1 MRIVH
6 TFADETKLGAP
17 KRSQDAGGAKVKL
30 DTAMSEINRE
40 TIRAMRL
47 SYGQA
52 GLTEADLARD
62 PIEQFKK
69 WLSEASENIMVVE
82 ANAMVLSTITD
93 GAPVG
98 RSVLLKDVS
107 SDGFTF
113 FTNYLSRKAEAI
125 TNNPK
130 VSLVFPWY
138 PMERQVIIIG
148 SAEKVSA
155 QESDDYFAAR
165 PWGSQ
170 IGATASAQSTELDS
184 RETLEAKYA
193 QLAEKYPEG
202 SVVPRP
208 EYWGGYLVRPVSIEF
223 WQGRH
228 SRLHDRLRYVRSD
241 SQKTDWQVNRLNP

>member
-1 MRIVH
+1 
-6 TFADETKLGAP
+6 
-17 KRSQDAGGAKVKL
+17 
-30 DTAMSEINRE
+30 MSEINRE

-52 GLTEADLARD
+52 GLTESDLAGD

-69 WLSEASENIMVVE
+69 WLSEAAENIMVVE

-107 SDGFTF
+107 SIGFTF
-113 FTNYLSRKAEAI
+113 FTNYLSRKADAI
-125 TNNPK
+125 SNNPN

-148 SAEKVSA
+148 TAEKVSA

>member
-6 TFADETKLGAP
+6 TFAGEAKLGAP
-17 KRSQDAGGAKVKL
+17 KRSQDARGAKVKL

-40 TIRAMRL
+40 TIREMRL

-52 GLTEADLARD
+52 GLTESDLASD

-69 WLSEASENIMVVE
+69 WLGQAHENIMVVE

-107 SDGFTF
+107 ADGFTF

-125 TNNPK
+125 SSNPN

-184 RETLEAKYA
+184 RQTLEKRYA
-193 QLAEKYPEG
+193 EIAEKYPEG

-208 EYWGGYLVRPVSIEF
+208 EFWGGYLVRPVSIEF

>member
-130 VSLVFPWY
+130 V
-138 PMERQVIIIG
+138 
-148 SAEKVSA
+148 
-155 QESDDYFAAR
+155 
-165 PWGSQ
+165 
-170 IGATASAQSTELDS
+170 
-184 RETLEAKYA
+184 
-193 QLAEKYPEG
+193 
-202 SVVPRP
+202 
-208 EYWGGYLVRPVSIEF
+208 
-223 WQGRH
+223 
-228 SRLHDRLRYVRSD
+228 
-241 SQKTDWQVNRLNP
+241 

>member
-6 TFADETKLGAP
+6 TFAGEAKLGNP
-17 KRSQDAGGAKVKL
+17 ISKQDARGAKVKL

-52 GLTEADLARD
+52 GLTESDLASD

-69 WLSEASENIMVVE
+69 WLREASENIMVVE

-113 FTNYLSRKAEAI
+113 FTKYLSRKAEAI
-125 TNNPK
+125 ASNPK

-148 SAEKVSA
+148 TAEKVSA

-241 SQKTDWQVNRLNP
+241 SQKTDWRVNRLNP

>member
-1 MRIVH
+1 VR
-6 TFADETKLGAP
+6 GANE
-17 KRSQDAGGAKVKL
+17 AKVKL
-30 DTAMSEINRE
+30 DTTMSEINRE

-52 GLTEADLARD
+52 GLTEPDLASD

-69 WLSEASENIMVVE
+69 WLGEARENIMVVE

-98 RSVLLKDVS
+98 RSVLLKDIS
-107 SDGFTF
+107 SEGFTF
-113 FTNYLSRKAEAI
+113 FTNYQSRKAEAI
-125 TNNPK
+125 STNPN

-155 QESDDYFAAR
+155 QESDDYFASR

-184 RETLEAKYA
+184 RETLEKRYA
-193 QLAEKYPEG
+193 ELAEKYPEG

-228 SRLHDRLRYVRSD
+228 SRLHDRLRFVRSD
-241 SQKTDWQVNRLNP
+241 PQRTDWQVKRLNP

>member
-1 MRIVH
+1 MHILH
-6 TFADETKLGAP
+6 TFTGEAKLA
-17 KRSQDAGGAKVKL
+17 KRELPQDARGAKVKL

-52 GLTEADLARD
+52 GLTESDLASD

-69 WLSEASENIMVVE
+69 WLVEASENIMVVE

-93 GAPVG
+93 ETPVG

-107 SDGFTF
+107 EDGFTF

-125 TNNPK
+125 SNNPR
-130 VSLVFPWY
+130 VSLLFPWY

-148 SAEKVSA
+148 TAEKVSV

-170 IGATASAQSTELDS
+170 IGAIASAQSTELDS
-184 RETLEAKYA
+184 RETLEARYE
-193 QLAEKYPEG
+193 QIAEKYPQG
-202 SVVPRP
+202 TVVPRP
-208 EYWGGYLVRPVSIEF
+208 DFWGGYLVRPVSIEF

-241 SQKTDWQVNRLNP
+241 SQKTDWQVKRLNP

>member
-6 TFADETKLGAP
+6 TFAGEAKLGAP
-17 KRSQDAGGAKVKL
+17 KRSQDARGAKVKL

-40 TIRAMRL
+40 TIREMRL

-52 GLTEADLARD
+52 GLTESDLASD

-69 WLSEASENIMVVE
+69 WLAQAHENIMVVE

-107 SDGFTF
+107 VDGFTF

-125 TNNPK
+125 SSNPN

-184 RETLEAKYA
+184 RQTLEKRYA
-193 QLAEKYPEG
+193 EFAEKYPEG

-208 EYWGGYLVRPVSIEF
+208 EFWGGYLVRPVSIEF

-241 SQKTDWQVNRLNP
+241 SQKTDWQVKRLNP

>member
-1 MRIVH
+1 
-6 TFADETKLGAP
+6 
-17 KRSQDAGGAKVKL
+17 
-30 DTAMSEINRE
+30 MSEINRE

-52 GLTEADLARD
+52 GLSEGDIAAE
-62 PIEQFKK
+62 PIEQFKI
-69 WLSEASENIMVVE
+69 WLGQASENIMVVE
-82 ANAMVLSTITD
+82 ANAMVLSTVTD

-98 RSVLLKDVS
+98 RTVLLKDVS
-107 SDGFTF
+107 IDGFTF

-125 TNNPK
+125 SSNPN

-155 QESDDYFAAR
+155 QESDEYFAAR

-170 IGATASAQSTELDS
+170 IGATASAQSAELDS
-184 RETLEAKYA
+184 RETLEQRYVEISA
-193 QLAEKYPEG
+193 KYPEG
-202 SVVPRP
+202 TVVPRP
-208 EYWGGYLVRPVSIEF
+208 DFWGGYLVRPVSIEF

-241 SQKTDWQVNRLNP
+241 SQKTDWQVKRLNP

>member
-1 MRIVH
+1 MRILH
-6 TFADETKLGAP
+6 TFTGEAKLTAL
-17 KRSQDAGGAKVKL
+17 KWAQDACGAKVKL

-52 GLTEADLARD
+52 GLTEADLASD

-107 SDGFTF
+107 ADGFTF
-113 FTNYLSRKAEAI
+113 FTNYLSRKADAI
-125 TNNPK
+125 AKNPK

-170 IGATASAQSTELDS
+170 IGATVSAQSSELDS

-193 QLAEKYPEG
+193 QLAKKYPEG
-202 SVVPRP
+202 TVVPRP

>member
-1 MRIVH
+1 MR
-6 TFADETKLGAP
+6 
-17 KRSQDAGGAKVKL
+17 DANEAKVKL

-52 GLTEADLARD
+52 GLSEGDIAAD
-62 PIEQFKK
+62 PIEQFKI
-69 WLSEASENIMVVE
+69 WLGQASENIMVVE
-82 ANAMVLSTITD
+82 ANAMVLSTVTD

-98 RSVLLKDVS
+98 RTVLLKDVS
-107 SDGFTF
+107 IDGFTF

-125 TNNPK
+125 SNNPN

-155 QESDDYFAAR
+155 QESDEYFAAR

-170 IGATASAQSTELDS
+170 IGATASAQSAELDS
-184 RETLEAKYA
+184 RETLEQRYSEISA
-193 QLAEKYPEG
+193 KYPEG
-202 SVVPRP
+202 TVVPRP
-208 EYWGGYLVRPVSIEF
+208 EFWGGYLVRPVSIEF

-241 SQKTDWQVNRLNP
+241 SQKTDWQVKRLNP

>member
-1 MRIVH
+1 MR
-6 TFADETKLGAP
+6 
-17 KRSQDAGGAKVKL
+17 DANEAKVKL

-52 GLTEADLARD
+52 GLSEGDIAAD
-62 PIEQFKK
+62 PIEQFKI
-69 WLSEASENIMVVE
+69 WLGQASENIMVVE
-82 ANAMVLSTITD
+82 ANAMVLSTVTD

-98 RSVLLKDVS
+98 RTVLLKDVS
-107 SDGFTF
+107 IDGFTF

-125 TNNPK
+125 SNNPN

-155 QESDDYFAAR
+155 QESDEYFAAR

-170 IGATASAQSTELDS
+170 IGATASAQSAELDS
-184 RETLEAKYA
+184 RETLEQRYA
-193 QLAEKYPEG
+193 EISAKYPEG
-202 SVVPRP
+202 TVVPRP
-208 EYWGGYLVRPVSIEF
+208 EFWGGYLVRPVSIEF

-241 SQKTDWQVNRLNP
+241 SQKTDWQVKRLNP

>member
-1 MRIVH
+1 VR
-6 TFADETKLGAP
+6 GAN
-17 KRSQDAGGAKVKL
+17 KAKVKL
-30 DTAMSEINRE
+30 DTTMSEINRD

-52 GLTEADLARD
+52 GLTEADLASD

-69 WLSEASENIMVVE
+69 WLGEARENIMVVE

-98 RSVLLKDVS
+98 RSVLLKDIS
-107 SDGFTF
+107 LEGFTF
-113 FTNYLSRKAEAI
+113 FTNYQSRKADAI
-125 TNNPK
+125 SNNPN

-148 SAEKVSA
+148 SAEKVSP
-155 QESDDYFAAR
+155 QESDEYFASR

-184 RETLEAKYA
+184 RETLEKRYA
-193 QLAEKYPEG
+193 ELAEKYPEG

-241 SQKTDWQVNRLNP
+241 SQKTDWQVKRLNP

>member
-1 MRIVH
+1 MR
-6 TFADETKLGAP
+6 
-17 KRSQDAGGAKVKL
+17 DANEAKVKL

-52 GLTEADLARD
+52 GLSEGDIAAD
-62 PIEQFKK
+62 PIEQFKI
-69 WLSEASENIMVVE
+69 WLGQASENIMVVE
-82 ANAMVLSTITD
+82 ANAMVLSTVTD

-98 RSVLLKDVS
+98 RTVLLKDVS
-107 SDGFTF
+107 IDGFTF

-125 TNNPK
+125 SSNPN

-155 QESDDYFAAR
+155 QESDEYFAAR

-170 IGATASAQSTELDS
+170 IGATASAQSAELDS
-184 RETLEAKYA
+184 RETLEQRYVEISA
-193 QLAEKYPEG
+193 KYPEG
-202 SVVPRP
+202 TVVPRP
-208 EYWGGYLVRPVSIEF
+208 DFWGGYLVRPVSIEF

-241 SQKTDWQVNRLNP
+241 SQKTDWQVKRLNP

>member
-1 MRIVH
+1 
-6 TFADETKLGAP
+6 
-17 KRSQDAGGAKVKL
+17 
-30 DTAMSEINRE
+30 MSEINRE

-52 GLTEADLARD
+52 GLTESDLAGD

-69 WLSEASENIMVVE
+69 WLSEAAENIMVVE

-107 SDGFTF
+107 SIGFTF
-113 FTNYLSRKAEAI
+113 FTNYLSRKADAI
-125 TNNPK
+125 SNNPN

-148 SAEKVSA
+148 TAENVSA

-241 SQKTDWQVNRLNP
+241 SQKTDWQVKRLNP

>member
-6 TFADETKLGAP
+6 TFAGEAKLGTP
-17 KRSQDAGGAKVKL
+17 LSLQDAGGAKVKL

-52 GLTEADLARD
+52 GLTEADLASD

-69 WLSEASENIMVVE
+69 WLREASENIMVVE

-107 SDGFTF
+107 VDGFTF
-113 FTNYLSRKAEAI
+113 FTNYLSRKADAI
-125 TNNPK
+125 SNNPN

-148 SAEKVSA
+148 TAEKVSA
-155 QESDDYFAAR
+155 QESDDHFASR

>member
-6 TFADETKLGAP
+6 TFAGEAKLGAP
-17 KRSQDAGGAKVKL
+17 KRSQDARGAKVKL

-40 TIRAMRL
+40 TIREMRL

-52 GLTEADLARD
+52 GLTESDLASD

-69 WLSEASENIMVVE
+69 WLREASENIMVVE

-107 SDGFTF
+107 ADGFTF

-125 TNNPK
+125 SSNPN

-155 QESDDYFAAR
+155 KESDDYFAAR

-184 RETLEAKYA
+184 RQTLEKRYA
-193 QLAEKYPEG
+193 EIAEKYPEG

-208 EYWGGYLVRPVSIEF
+208 EFWGGYLVRPVSIEF

-241 SQKTDWQVNRLNP
+241 SQKTDWQVKRLNP

>member
-1 MRIVH
+1 
-6 TFADETKLGAP
+6 
-17 KRSQDAGGAKVKL
+17 
-30 DTAMSEINRE
+30 MSEINRE

-52 GLTEADLARD
+52 GLTESDLAGD

-69 WLSEASENIMVVE
+69 WLSEAAENIMVVE

-93 GAPVG
+93 GVPVG

-113 FTNYLSRKAEAI
+113 FTNYLSRKADAI
-125 TNNPK
+125 SNNPN

-138 PMERQVIIIG
+138 PMERQIIIIG
-148 SAEKVSA
+148 TAEKVSA

-241 SQKTDWQVNRLNP
+241 SQKTDWQVKRLNP

>member
-6 TFADETKLGAP
+6 TFAGEAKLGAP
-17 KRSQDAGGAKVKL
+17 KRSQDARGAKVKL

-52 GLTEADLARD
+52 GLTEADLASD

-69 WLSEASENIMVVE
+69 WLREASENIMVVE

-107 SDGFTF
+107 VDGFTF
-113 FTNYLSRKAEAI
+113 FTNYLSRKADAI
-125 TNNPK
+125 SNNPN

-148 SAEKVSA
+148 TAEKVSA
-155 QESDDYFAAR
+155 QESDDYFASR

>member
-1 MRIVH
+1 MRILH
-6 TFADETKLGAP
+6 TFAGETKLA
-17 KRSQDAGGAKVKL
+17 KRASPQDARGAKVKL

-52 GLTEADLARD
+52 GLADSDLAAD

-69 WLSEASENIMVVE
+69 WLGQAAENIMVVE

-93 GAPVG
+93 GAPIS
-98 RSVLLKDVS
+98 RTVLLKDVS
-107 SDGFTF
+107 TEGFTF
-113 FTNYLSRKAEAI
+113 FTNYLSRKAKAI
-125 TNNPK
+125 AEVPK
-130 VSLVFPWY
+130 VSLLFPWY

-184 RETLEAKYA
+184 RQTLEKRYA
-193 QLAEKYPEG
+193 ELAEKYPEG

-241 SQKTDWQVNRLNP
+241 SQKTDWQVKRLNP

>member
-1 MRIVH
+1 
-6 TFADETKLGAP
+6 
-17 KRSQDAGGAKVKL
+17 
-30 DTAMSEINRE
+30 MSEINRE

-52 GLTEADLARD
+52 GLTESDLAGD

-69 WLSEASENIMVVE
+69 WLSEAAENIMVVE

-107 SDGFTF
+107 SIGFTF
-113 FTNYLSRKAEAI
+113 FTNYLSRKADAI
-125 TNNPK
+125 SNNPN

-148 SAEKVSA
+148 TAEKVSA

-241 SQKTDWQVNRLNP
+241 SQKTDWQVKRLNP

>member
-1 MRIVH
+1 
-6 TFADETKLGAP
+6 
-17 KRSQDAGGAKVKL
+17 
-30 DTAMSEINRE
+30 MSEINRE

-52 GLTEADLARD
+52 GLTESDLAGD

-69 WLSEASENIMVVE
+69 WLSEAAENIMVVE

-107 SDGFTF
+107 SIGFTF
-113 FTNYLSRKAEAI
+113 FTNYLSRKADAI
-125 TNNPK
+125 SNNPN

-148 SAEKVSA
+148 TAEKVSA
-155 QESDDYFAAR
+155 QERDDYFAAR

-241 SQKTDWQVNRLNP
+241 SQKTDWQVKRLNP

>member
-1 MRIVH
+1 MR
-6 TFADETKLGAP
+6 
-17 KRSQDAGGAKVKL
+17 DANEAKVKL
-30 DTAMSEINRE
+30 DTTMSEINRE

-52 GLTEADLARD
+52 GLTESDLASD

-69 WLSEASENIMVVE
+69 WLGEARENIMVVE

-98 RSVLLKDVS
+98 RSVLLKDIS
-107 SDGFTF
+107 SEGFTF
-113 FTNYLSRKAEAI
+113 FTNYQSRKADSISA
-125 TNNPK
+125 NPN

-148 SAEKVSA
+148 SAEKVGA
-155 QESDDYFAAR
+155 QESDEYFASR

-184 RETLEAKYA
+184 RETLEKRYA
-193 QLAEKYPEG
+193 ELAEKYPEG
-202 SVVPRP
+202 SLVPRP

-241 SQKTDWQVNRLNP
+241 SQKTDWQVKRLNP

>member
-1 MRIVH
+1 VHILH
-6 TFADETKLGAP
+6 TFTGETKLA
-17 KRSQDAGGAKVKL
+17 KRVLPQDARGAKVKL

-52 GLTEADLARD
+52 GLTEADLASD

-69 WLSEASENIMVVE
+69 WLGEARENIMVVE

-107 SDGFTF
+107 PAGFTF
-113 FTNYLSRKAEAI
+113 FTNYLSRKADAI
-125 TNNPK
+125 SNNPN

-148 SAEKVSA
+148 SAKKVSP
-155 QESDDYFAAR
+155 QESDEYFASR

-170 IGATASAQSTELDS
+170 IGATASAQSTELDL
-184 RETLEAKYA
+184 RETLEKRYA
-193 QLAEKYPEG
+193 QIAEQYPEG
-202 SVVPRP
+202 TPVPRP

-228 SRLHDRLRYVRSD
+228 SRLHDRLRYERSD
-241 SQKTDWQVNRLNP
+241 SQKTDWQVKRLNP

>member
-1 MRIVH
+1 MR
-6 TFADETKLGAP
+6 
-17 KRSQDAGGAKVKL
+17 DANEAKVKL

-52 GLTEADLARD
+52 GLSEGDIAAD
-62 PIEQFKK
+62 PIEQFKI
-69 WLSEASENIMVVE
+69 WLGQASENIMVVE
-82 ANAMVLSTITD
+82 ANAMVLSTVTD

-98 RSVLLKDVS
+98 RTVLLKDVS
-107 SDGFTF
+107 IDGFTF

-125 TNNPK
+125 SNNPN

-155 QESDDYFAAR
+155 QESDEYFAAR

-184 RETLEAKYA
+184 RETLEQRYSEISA
-193 QLAEKYPEG
+193 KYPEG
-202 SVVPRP
+202 TVVPRP
-208 EYWGGYLVRPVSIEF
+208 EFWGGYLVRPVSIEF

-241 SQKTDWQVNRLNP
+241 SQKTDWQVKRLNP